1 MFDVS
6 SFIAIIQPPQTAVI
20 AVGTVMSKPIVV
32 EDKIK
37 HETREYNR
45 GQIFKYGDELTDS
58 MIEYLE
64 RMRERTKK
72 AS

>member
-1 MFDVS
+1 M
-6 SFIAIIQPPQTAVI
+6 
-20 AVGTVMSKPIVV
+20 

-45 GQIFKYGDELTDS
+45 GQIFKFGDELTDS